1 MGKKTSQTLVALFMS
16 IALIWALATTKDMNW
31 PSLLTQLNNAHLGWV
46 GLAATLLLVEFYI
59 RALRWSILLRPL
71 GTEGKILDLWSATVI
86 GAAVNTIGFRAG
98 EIAKP
103 FVAVRRTGYSMSG
116 VIATNVM
123 ERVFDLLGL
132 VSILLLMVLTISEVP
147 GDEQLIFNLYKY
159 GGYLGCIALLAMT
172 TFFVLATREQAA
184 RSLFVRILSIVPSP
198 ARPPFL
204 SLFDGFVAGLGSSRD
219 KRSLWTSAALSIGI
233 WVNGAMAIWVLFL
246 AFGFELS
253 FAAACCTGVAVA
265 LASVLPQVGNVTV
278 IAATVVTMTLWGIAP
293 DPAGAFALVFW
304 AVSFVPVTGVGLIA
318 MWREGLSVSKISTQS
333 QNESPKGG

>member
-1 MGKKTSQTLVALFMS
+1 MA
-16 IALIWALATTKDMNW
+16 
-31 PSLLTQLNNAHLGWV
+31 
-46 GLAATLLLVEFYI
+46 
-59 RALRWSILLRPL
+59 
-71 GTEGKILDLWSATVI
+71 
-86 GAAVNTIGFRAG
+86 
-98 EIAKP
+98 
-103 FVAVRRTGYSMSG
+103 
-116 VIATNVM
+116 
-123 ERVFDLLGL
+123 
-132 VSILLLMVLTISEVP
+132 
-147 GDEQLIFNLYKY
+147 
-159 GGYLGCIALLAMT
+159 
-172 TFFVLATREQAA
+172 TFFILATREQAA
-184 RSLFVRILSIVPSP
+184 RSVFVRILSIVPSP
-198 ARPPFL
+198 ARSPFL